1 VKTPS
6 GVAWNHAQGVDLTA
20 TRIGLRWQKKLILIM

>member
-1 VKTPS
+1 MILYFKIKVKTPS

-20 TRIGLRWQKKLILIM
+20 TRIGLR